1 MYDIDLTPD
10 FDEFSRRNNN
20 DETFQP
26 LQRLRTDK
34 PMTKSEL
41 AGELRISER
50 TLRRWLKK
58 IRAEEIYGYRRG
70 DKILTPGILK
80 ILAERLCL

>member
-10 FDEFSRRNNN
+10 FDEISRRNNN

-34 PMTKSEL
+34 SMSKTEL
-41 AGELRISER
+41 AQQLGITRR
-50 TLRRWLKK
+50 TLQRWLNKLGEETIPGYKK
-58 IRAEEIYGYRRG
+58 GG
-70 DKILTPGILK
+70 KILTPGVLK
-80 ILAERLCL
+80 ALAEKLNF